1 MKKIFLL
8 CIFMFLTLHCS
19 YASYVSDVT
28 AYIQK
33 YQGYALETQRRYG
46 IPASITLAQ
55 GILESGAGKSRL
67 TLQSHNHFGV
77 KGKGTVGSVKAK
89 DDEPGLSTFRAYR
102 NDQESYDDHARVLR
116 ANRYWKDLK
125 HVSIYDY
132 RSWARIIKANG
143 YATAPDYAE
152 ALIGLIDR
160 FQLYKVNN
168 GRKLRANKRLVVVG
182 YREIVV
188 SSGKRDSVPT
198 FENEAEVVLDDDEMS
213 DEENELEKCIENY
226 PTDLV
231 INDVPCTVMMPGKE
245 LNTICR
251 DYCIDNPEDVL
262 RYNEVNSES
271 QLKEGCIVYLDKKKA
286 KYEGSRDVYNVRSGE
301 TLYDISQRF
310 AIQVQKLAKMNHIEN
325 VHALLPKGM
334 AIELK

>member
-1 MKKIFLL
+1 MKKLILFSLFVL
-8 CIFMFLTLHCS
+8 LTLHDS
-19 YASYVSDVT
+19 HASYDSDVR

-33 YQGYALETQRRYG
+33 YQGYALESQHRFG

-55 GILESGAGKSRL
+55 GILESGAGRSRL

-116 ANRYWKDLK
+116 HPRYWNELK

-132 RSWARIIKANG
+132 RSWARIIKKNG
-143 YATAPDYAE
+143 YATAPDYSE
-152 ALIGLIDR
+152 ALIGLIER
-160 FQLYKVNN
+160 YQLYKVNN
-168 GRKLRANKRLVVVG
+168 GRKLRANKRLVIVG
-182 YREIVV
+182 YREVVV
-188 SSGKRDSVPT
+188 SNGRRDTIPT
-198 FENEAEVVLDDDEMS
+198 FENEAEVVLDDDEMT
-213 DEENELEKCIENY
+213 DEEMELEQCLENY

-231 INDVPCTVMMPGKE
+231 INGVPCTVMMPGKD

-251 DYCIDNPEDVL
+251 DYLIDEPEDVL
-262 RYNEVNSES
+262 KYNEVRNAS
-271 QLKEGCIVYLDKKKA
+271 QLKEGCIVYLGKKKA
-286 KYEGSRDVYNVRSGE
+286 KYEESRDIYNVRAGE

-310 AIQVQKLAKMNHIEN
+310 AIQVQKLAKMNNIEN
-325 VHALLPKGM
+325 VHALLPVGM